1 MNISMRSFVIAVI
14 SAVTIALL
22 QPWIL
27 DNQWIAILAV
37 TLVGFFFTVTQQET
51 KARRF
56 LVSLLV
62 SSLVFSVLVA
72 GISFFRELLRN
83 TPHTALP
90 IPFPL
95 SPVDIGIIAGACLF
109 LTFMGGLLGIAA
121 KALYALY
128 SKKLPTVIF
137 ILGPFVLTIASLGI
151 AKVRIGGTVIS
162 AYHGW
167 PYPYLTHQ
175 LKDALDGF
183 MIDRWAFSPG
193 SLWHNIFFNY
203 AIYFLLLL
211 AVHFGIQKINAR
223 TKKQH
228 DFVLW
233 SSALILILSLGFLSS
248 LPIRKAFISH
258 EMRKAIACE
267 TDTECTFISKIGPYG
282 CGLAINAK
290 DQSRIISLV
299 NDFPWTYYNPTCVQ
313 ENPRATC
320 VEQRCQ
326 ITIDQPNEYAW
337 VRLKNAIKYCDV
349 AAITQSHDRRIVAI
363 LKQGDVIKAIEPD
376 LDDVFDLVQASG
388 CPEIRMATE

>member
-1 MNISMRSFVIAVI
+1 MRSFVIAVI
-14 SAVTIALL
+14 GAVAITLL
-22 QPWIL
+22 QSWML
-27 DNQWIAILAV
+27 DNGWMAILAIV
-37 TLVGFFFTVTQQET
+37 LVGFFLTLVQQET

-56 LVSLLV
+56 LIPLFI
-62 SSLVFSVLVA
+62 SSITFSVLVA
-72 GISFFRELLRN
+72 GMSFFRELLRGDV
-83 TPHTALP
+83 HTSLLIPMPPSP
-90 IPFPL
+90 I
-95 SPVDIGIIAGACLF
+95 DIGIIAGACLF

-151 AKVRIGGTVIS
+151 AKVRIGGTVMS

-183 MIDRWAFSPG
+183 MIDRWTFSPG

-203 AIYFLLLL
+203 AIYFLFLL

-228 DFVLW
+228 DFIVW
-233 SSALILILSLGFLSS
+233 SSTFILILSLGFLSS
-248 LPIRKAFISH
+248 LPVRKAFISH
-258 EMRKAIACE
+258 ETEKAIACE

-282 CGLAINAK
+282 CGLAVNAK

-320 VEQRCQ
+320 VERRCQ